1 MKLLKWG
8 HTLLNI
14 WSLKSGRETNSPFK
28 EEMNERDVILKFL
41 FGGADEFRKI
51 RSYAEFESF
60 RGLEKDDIRANII
73 ELYSGEKVD
82 YSERS
87 FQEYISD
94 LLEYSGILETV
105 EIKMSYKNFQPGMLD
120 LKDIDTEMGAR
131 RVCRE
136 TGKDIPIPT
145 QRNIHDISFKSLDLP
160 KNDWDMTAA
169 DLSNIFDSTLGR
181 TGEDPKIEF
190 EEEIRKKFK
199 IKEEDKDVYYYR
211 KLH

>member
-1 MKLLKWG
+1 
-8 HTLLNI
+8 
-14 WSLKSGRETNSPFK
+14 
-28 EEMNERDVILKFL
+28 MNERDVILKFL
-41 FGGADEFRKI
+41 FGGGDEFRKI